1 MAERAPK
8 PRVYVCG
15 GDDCRKRKTD
25 RKKLRKALDAVAVEV
40 SVKCQKVCKG
50 PVVGLE
56 VDGEL
61 QWFAS
66 VRGKKARGAVL
77 KYVDTGKLGSDLKGR
92 RHKKRTGKLRK

>member
-1 MAERAPK
+1 MAK

-15 GDDCRKRKTD
+15 GDDCRKRKRA
-25 RKKLRKALDAVAVEV
+25 RKKLRKALDAVALEV
-40 SVKCQKVCKG
+40 PVKCQNVCKG

-56 VDGEL
+56 VEGDL

-77 KYVDTGKLGSDLKGR
+77 EYLERGKLGPELKDR
-92 RHKKRTGKLRK
+92 RRKKRTGKLRK